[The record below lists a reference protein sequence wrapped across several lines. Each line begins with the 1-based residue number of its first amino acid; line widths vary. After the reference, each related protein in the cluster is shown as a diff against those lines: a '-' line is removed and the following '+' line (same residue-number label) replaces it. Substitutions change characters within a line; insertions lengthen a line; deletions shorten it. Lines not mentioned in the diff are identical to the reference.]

1 MTRPRKQTVDYF
13 PHQCNHGQTM
23 FIIEQK
29 YGNDGYAFWFK
40 LLELL
45 GSSPGHFL
53 DLKREET
60 WEYMK
65 AKSRLDDEK
74 CREILDMLA
83 KLNAID
89 PELWREE
96 NIVWSDNFVSNISD
110 AYRKRT
116 NEIAQKPDIRRRKPQ
131 ETEQSTAGNPQI
143 KENKIK
149 ENKSKENIPAAPRKR
164 KPKPEPE
171 QPAEQIQK
179 MGSKHNVKLTKSEY
193 QALQNKY
200 PETDEAIEYL
210 SLWIAEKGDSSK
222 AATHDA
228 TIRRWVISAV
238 KERRA
243 RAEKSGVKGKN
254 MGNFQ
259 QREYSDQYLN
269 QFYED
274 VTLQEEPPERKKE

>member
-1 MTRPRKQTVDYF
+1 
-13 PHQCNHGQTM
+13 
-23 FIIEQK
+23 
-29 YGNDGYAFWFK
+29 
-40 LLELL
+40 
-45 GSSPGHFL
+45 
-53 DLKREET
+53 
-60 WEYMK
+60 
-65 AKSRLDDEK
+65 
-74 CREILDMLA
+74 
-83 KLNAID
+83 
-89 PELWREE
+89 
-96 NIVWSDNFVSNISD
+96 VSNISD

-116 NEIAQKPDIRRRKPQ
+116 NEIAQKPDIRHRKPP
-131 ETEQSTAGNPQI
+131 EKEQSTAGNPQI

-171 QPAEQIQK
+171 QPAEPGQK
-179 MGSKHNVKLTKSEY
+179 MGSKQNVKLTKSEY
-193 QALQNKY
+193 HALQNKY

-254 MGNFQ
+254 IGNFQ

-269 QFYED
+269 HFYED
-274 VTLQEEPPERKKE
+274 VTLPDETPERKKE